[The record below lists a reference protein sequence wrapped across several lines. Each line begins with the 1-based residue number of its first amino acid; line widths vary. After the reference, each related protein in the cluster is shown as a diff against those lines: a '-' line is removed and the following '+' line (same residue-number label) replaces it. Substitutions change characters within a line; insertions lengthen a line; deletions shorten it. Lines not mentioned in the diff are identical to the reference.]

1 MVQQVVTGHS
11 AGAMQ
16 VDHEADAADM
26 QARADLLSSVPLL
39 TPEAAADLAIGG
51 LMCAPHGRR
60 CMLPVCRCLCAAAC
74 APLPACRCL
83 CAAAHLLWCP
93 ACYPTRL
100 LPCAGFEPGVCPR
113 LTRRVAFEPGQARAA
128 DDGRDFRR
136 AAGGWGR

>member
-1 MVQQVVTGHS
+1 
-11 AGAMQ
+11 MQ

-60 CMLPVCRCLCAAAC
+60 CMLPV
-74 APLPACRCL
+74 CRCL